1 MPSHNHTKREATSLQ
16 TKHPEH
22 DRNHLETIVLCCIQS
37 FQVMSRSP
45 ERSLHVLLILCFPV
59 PRSVLMRPGSVKGLI
74 DQPRPTRAPHLNVPC
89 GCYWVCIKAIAMTRE
104 IQMEE
109 RKKKHRM
116 AKKEDGVLV
125 ETHRCSITG
134 VQTSA
139 QQRKL
144 EFPPHGCLPPSAI
157 QDAVPDLRC

>member
-1 MPSHNHTKREATSLQ
+1 M
-16 TKHPEH
+16 
-22 DRNHLETIVLCCIQS
+22 I
-37 FQVMSRSP
+37 
-45 ERSLHVLLILCFPV
+45 
-59 PRSVLMRPGSVKGLI
+59 
-74 DQPRPTRAPHLNVPC
+74 
-89 GCYWVCIKAIAMTRE
+89 RE

-109 RKKKHRM
+109 RNKKHRM

-139 QQRKL
+139 QQREL
-144 EFPPHGCLPPSAI
+144 EFPPHGCLPPSSI